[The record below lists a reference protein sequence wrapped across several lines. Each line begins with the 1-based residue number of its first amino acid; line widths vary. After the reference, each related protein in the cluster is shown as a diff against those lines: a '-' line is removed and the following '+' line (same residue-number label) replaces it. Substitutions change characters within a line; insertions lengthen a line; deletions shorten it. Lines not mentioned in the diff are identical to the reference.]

1 MKPFNN
7 ILLGVS
13 LMKTIHFSYML
24 GMPVLLAL
32 LWSVSVLTASEF
44 NLSWAATEFFIL
56 IGTYIM
62 CAHSSFFSFIPDR
75 NRKTSYFGM

>member
-1 MKPFNN
+1 
-7 ILLGVS
+7 
-13 LMKTIHFSYML
+13 MKTIHFSYML

-44 NLSWAATEFFIL
+44 DFSWAAIELCVL